1 MRCGEDVVGV
11 CMAGEGLA
19 GLGKAILG
27 QLEHWGLFLGERWQ
41 QRALAAPEAR
51 TAPREGL
58 AAPGME

>member
-1 MRCGEDVVGV
+1 
-11 CMAGEGLA
+11 MAGEGLA